1 MARPSFATLAT
12 LLVVPLAAGS
22 GWAQETQKVETPPAA
37 EAARP
42 EKTPGRPE
50 RGPTATL
57 RVLLVLSRFQGER
70 KLASLPYTLL
80 VTANGNKARMRMGVE
95 TPVPVTQLTPSESGS
110 VTARTTSY
118 QYKNV
123 GTNLDCG
130 ARDLGDGRYQLM
142 LGVENSST
150 LAGSENRAAVGGDLA
165 TVPFF
170 RKFETTLDPV
180 LRDGQ
185 SVQAVA
191 STDPVTGE
199 VVKIDVTMNVVR

>member
-12 LLVVPLAAGS
+12 LLALVVAAGS
-22 GWAQETQKVETPPAA
+22 GWAQEKRKAEAPAA
-37 EAARP
+37 PEAVRP
-42 EKTPGRPE
+42 ERAPERPE

-57 RVLLVLSRFQGER
+57 RVQLVLARFQGER

-110 VTARTTSY
+110 VTARTTSF
-118 QYKNV
+118 QYRNV

-130 ARDLGDGRYQLM
+130 ALDLGDGRYVLM

-150 LAGSENRAAVGGDLA
+150 LAGSENRAAAGGDLA
-165 TVPFF
+165 AVPFF

-191 STDPVTGE
+191 ATDPVTGE
-199 VVKIDVTMNVVR
+199 VVKIDVTMNVVK